1 MMTSSEL
8 TRQIEAANRRMAVLN
23 NRAAAMPSE
32 ETLHEAL
39 EELGTA
45 LEELRVAEEQLR
57 LQNQQLAIAN
67 HMAEKR
73 LRRYEDLFQSA
84 PDAFLVT
91 DEHGTICEAN
101 RAASLLLNVPT
112 KHLVGKPMAV
122 YIASKDQNQFHA
134 QLAQLVKHRRAKEWT
149 VCLQPR
155 SSGAPKPEL
164 NAAMTVAFVS
174 GQDDEPDSLRWLL
187 REGTGRRKAEEEIRV
202 TNTELERHVR
212 ERTKE
217 LEAAIAEHHG
227 HEVEL
232 QRRADVLAES
242 DRRKDLFLA
251 TLAHELR
258 TPLAS
263 LRNAFHIL
271 SMRGHEKGIRDWSQ
285 GILDRQI
292 QYLARLVDDLLDIS
306 SISQGKTQL
315 HCEPVDLSAVGSRCV
330 EMARPFLEERQHH
343 LVVNLPEKPVAVH
356 ADPTRLQ
363 QILSNLLNNAIKFTE
378 PGGDISLTI
387 ESVKEDVLIRV
398 RDSGIGIDPEV
409 LPNIFD
415 LFVQADQGANNNQ
428 GGLGIGLTLVRRFA
442 EMHGGSVAAHS
453 EGRGCGSEFVV
464 RFPVLNGQAAALVGK
479 SSDNGKPSSVGA
491 LRVLIVEDNRDAA
504 ESLAVLLKM
513 WGHQVF
519 MSFDGKSAIE
529 TANQQRPEVVFLDIG
544 LPDMDGY
551 QVAKELRTYNGN
563 QVALL
568 VAMTGYG
575 QDKDRELAKKAGFD
589 MHLIKP
595 VDLDVLQDLLLH
607 FSAES
612 VVAK

>member
-1 MMTSSEL
+1 MTSSEL
-8 TRQIEAANRRMAVLN
+8 TRQIEAGNRRMAVLN
-23 NRAAAMPSE
+23 NRAAGMPSE

-45 LEELRVAEEQLR
+45 MEELRVAEEQLR

-67 HMAEKR
+67 YMAEKR
-73 LRRYEDLFQSA
+73 RRRYEDLFQSA
-84 PDAFLVT
+84 SDAYLVT
-91 DEHGTICEAN
+91 DEHGTIREAN
-101 RAASLLLNVPT
+101 RAASQLLNVPT

-122 YIASKDQNQFHA
+122 YIASKDQNHFHA
-134 QLAQLVKHRRAKEWT
+134 QLAQVIKHRRAKEWT
-149 VCLQPR
+149 ARLQPR

-164 NAAMTVAFVS
+164 IAAVTVAFVT

-187 REGTGRRKAEEEIRV
+187 RDVTGRRKADEEIRV
-202 TNTELERHVR
+202 TNTELERRVR

-217 LEAAIAEHHG
+217 LEASIAERHS
-227 HEVEL
+227 HEIEL
-232 QRRADVLAES
+232 QHRADVLAES
-242 DRRKDLFLA
+242 DRRKDVFLA

-315 HCEPVDLSAVGSRCV
+315 HCEPVDISAVGSRCV
-330 EMARPFLEERQHH
+330 EMARPFLEERQHR

-363 QILSNLLNNAIKFTE
+363 QIFSNLLNNAIKFTE

-409 LPNIFD
+409 LPNVFD
-415 LFVQADQGANNNQ
+415 LFVQADQGPNNNQ
-428 GGLGIGLTLVRRFA
+428 GGLGIGLTLVRRLA
-442 EMHGGSVAAHS
+442 EMHGGSVAGHS
-453 EGRGCGSEFVV
+453 EGRGRGSEFVV
-464 RFPVLNGQAAALVGK
+464 RFPVLNGQPAALVGK
-479 SSDNGKPSSVGA
+479 SSDNGKPCSIAG

-519 MSFDGKSAIE
+519 MSCDGKSALE
-529 TANQQRPEVVFLDIG
+529 TAHRQKPQVVLLDIG

-551 QVAKELRTYNGN
+551 QVAKKLRAYKGN
-563 QVALL
+563 QVTFL

-595 VDLDVLQDLLLH
+595 VDLDVLQKLLLH

-612 VVAK
+612 VVAKQ